1 MACVSALLMGSGRRL
16 CLIEERNS
24 MCFRKEMQIM
34 FNSFLSLGKTYCMYW
49 GGAVSSSG
57 SYYHCDLS
65 DW

>member
-1 MACVSALLMGSGRRL
+1 
-16 CLIEERNS
+16 

-49 GGAVSSSG
+49 GGAVNSSG
-57 SYYHCDLS
+57 SYYHCGYHCDLS